1 MIHVCS
7 NSARSFTS
15 RFHTLGA
22 VGTSTAPFELPHN
35 PIGGVDSITTPE
47 TDRSLVISPTCSPA
61 VSTRRLLNDCL
72 TARGDD
78 ECDLPVAV
86 SRNFL
91 EHMRNIMRCDV
102 VHL

>member
-15 RFHTLGA
+15 RFHTLGT
-22 VGTSTAPFELPHN
+22 VGTSTAPFELAHN
-35 PIGGVDSITTPE
+35 PIGGVNSMRTPE
-47 TDRSLVISPTCSPA
+47 TDRSLVISAICSLA

-72 TARGDD
+72 ATRGDD

-86 SRNFL
+86 SRNFH
-91 EHMRNIMRCDV
+91 EHLRKIMR
-102 VHL
+102 